1 MLQNW
6 TIKHHIDIET
16 ILIKKKLTVLDA
28 IGTPLAL
35 GNFAKYRK
43 PLIEQLID
51 DSILSFGFKVF
62 KRML

>member
-1 MLQNW
+1 M
-6 TIKHHIDIET
+6 
-16 ILIKKKLTVLDA
+16 ILKEKKLTMLDV

-35 GNFAKYRK
+35 RHFAKYRK

-62 KRML
+62 KRVL